1 MYLHEDLEK
10 GYFTSDRKKYFY
22 DGSLENPQ
30 LWLTVNW
37 DRLQSRNVSQHS
49 QVSTSQAD
57 SYITSWSGVPL
68 HLWRLYQH
76 FRRDALSWCRASQ
89 WSPHH
94 LAPPCYIVTGAP
106 PIKAL
111 HREDPPRCTLAPH
124 MLTSVQRADWS
135 RKRQLCHS
143 SKTLHHHPHR
153 VFSASGMDW
162 REV

>member
-106 PIKAL
+106 PIKAG
-111 HREDPPRCTLAPH
+111 RPA
-124 MLTSVQRADWS
+124 QRRSTKMHFGSSHAH
-135 RKRQLCHS
+135 LCATDRLIQKKTALPLKQNFAS
-143 SKTLHHHPHR
+143 SP
-153 VFSASGMDW
+153 ASGF
-162 REV
+162 